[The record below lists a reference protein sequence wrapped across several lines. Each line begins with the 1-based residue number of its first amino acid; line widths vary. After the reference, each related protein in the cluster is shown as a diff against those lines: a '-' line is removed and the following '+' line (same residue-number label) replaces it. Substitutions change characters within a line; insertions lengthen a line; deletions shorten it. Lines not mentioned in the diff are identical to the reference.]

1 MSLTWPHYLDH
12 IECGYV
18 SLILLP
24 RIQSANRHTARGSSP
39 HYFPARTSEPFLN
52 CLCLRRRPLLYES
65 VAPPLRKPKIHSC
78 AMSDAPPTA
87 SAAPPAAENGA
98 PAAPAESGPAAAA
111 PAPEAAAAAA
121 ASGAASSNDAPATA
135 AKTDSAATDGGGG
148 GDEEPEEVDD
158 EEAMLRA
165 IEAERAQEDAA
176 EAAHPHA
183 QPHDASAAPKLLQDA
198 IKKAEVKFSDS
209 EEEEEAQK
217 KKAAESPSKEE
228 KKDDDADNDA
238 AAAAGTA
245 EETHVHARVRSE
257 LRGGN
262 IADEEL
268 INDMLLMCLVGLG
281 IWRLFRSIFWQFASF
296 CTLVLHAMSVANI
309 RT

>member
-1 MSLTWPHYLDH
+1 MWVCKPNIAATHSVSQPPHGTRQFASL
-12 IECGYV
+12 
-18 SLILLP
+18 
-24 RIQSANRHTARGSSP
+24 
-39 HYFPARTSEPFLN
+39 FPSTHVRAVFELR
-52 CLCLRRRPLLYES
+52 LCLRPRPLLYES

-87 SAAPPAAENGA
+87 AAAPPAAENGA

-111 PAPEAAAAAA
+111 AAPAPEAAAA

-135 AKTDSAATDGGGG
+135 AKTDSAAMDVGGGGG

-245 EETHVHARVRSE
+245 EETHVHARARSE
-257 LRGGN
+257 LRGG
-262 IADEEL
+262 
-268 INDMLLMCLVGLG
+268 G
-281 IWRLFRSIFWQFASF
+281 ILRMR
-296 CTLVLHAMSVANI
+296 N
-309 RT
+309 